1 MKKVVIGGGQG
12 FWGDSNDAA
21 IHMVRHS
28 DIGYMA
34 CDYLAELTLSIMA
47 RQKIKNPAGGTPGT
61 FWGCQGLREDA
72 FDRGIRILTN
82 AGGMNLEGM
91 VSALKDIAEA
101 EGMKGLKIGY
111 VLGDEISDQIPRLM
125 AEGIQFENMDDVGDF
140 AEVKDR
146 VFNANVYF
154 GHEPTLSCLEMG
166 ADWVVT
172 GRSTDSALFLA
183 PVMRELG
190 ICAERLGQPAR
201 GIMRGHLLE
210 CGGQGAGGNF
220 DYGWRDVPRWT
231 SWASPSRRCR
241 RTTL

>member
-1 MKKVVIGGGQG
+1 
-12 FWGDSNDAA
+12 
-21 IHMVRHS
+21 
-28 DIGYMA
+28 
-34 CDYLAELTLSIMA
+34 
-47 RQKIKNPAGGTPGT
+47 
-61 FWGCQGLREDA
+61 
-72 FDRGIRILTN
+72 
-82 AGGMNLEGM
+82 MNIEGM

-190 ICAERLGQPAR
+190 IAPNDWDNLAR
-201 GIMRGHLLE
+201 GIMAGHLLE
-210 CGGQGAGGNF
+210 CGGAG
-220 DYGWRDVPRWT
+220 
-231 SWASPSRRCR
+231 RRR
-241 RTTL
+241 KL